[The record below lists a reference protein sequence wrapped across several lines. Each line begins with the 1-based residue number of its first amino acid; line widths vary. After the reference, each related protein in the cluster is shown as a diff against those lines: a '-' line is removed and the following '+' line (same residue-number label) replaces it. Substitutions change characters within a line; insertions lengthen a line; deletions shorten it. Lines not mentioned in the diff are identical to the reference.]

1 MNHIRLD
8 NRSFLHMGIPDHSE
22 FAFGGNLPPFA
33 RNKIAERI
41 GITYEGGK
49 KGLGAI
55 VSIAASIAIPFA
67 APAIATSLMG
77 SMGIAATAF
86 NTTVG
91 SALVGAGLGAASSLI
106 TKQKMGQA
114 ALMGL
119 IGGGTAG
126 YMKGLDTITTGPAGA
141 NAGNVAANVDTT
153 RIGIAN
159 LGDTS
164 AVVTQGPAGGFYT
177 QSGQLVNP
185 SQIAYGGNIPTSAL
199 SDALSSPQAA
209 ANMLSSSGQLQT
221 NLPTAFGGT
230 ADAFN
235 MAGSGTA
242 QFYNPA
248 TTAPEAFAAQAAP
261 AYQQAGL
268 AVTPQAQAAATQ
280 APVAQTA
287 QQPTSAWD
295 AIKQRV
301 TDPKMQ
307 ADLVLRAA
315 GQLAGSAMAGTG
327 LSEEQ
332 QAMVDAQKAELAQ
345 LQQTNRALFEQRL
358 NEATNLIGES
368 KYFDPEYFGLQAQ
381 RGVTTNIARQK
392 EEALR
397 GISARDP
404 RRAGLRS
411 AEARRYNLEA
421 ATRGQTA
428 YLQGADTAQSNKV
441 RTAQAGLSA
450 LPTGGVNVMGSAS
463 DATQLLNRAEEQ
475 RRTALEQTGQLFGS
489 ITGNTAS
496 RSLG

>member
-1 MNHIRLD
+1 MNHIQLD
-8 NRSFLHMGIPDHSE
+8 NRSFLHMGIPDQSE

-41 GITYEGGK
+41 GITYEK
-49 KGLGAI
+49 KKGGLGAI

-86 NTTVG
+86 NTTIG
-91 SALVGAGLGAASSLI
+91 SALVGAGLGAASSLV

-119 IGGGTAG
+119 IGGGAAG
-126 YMKGLDTITTGPAGA
+126 YMKGLDMPTTGASGA
-141 NAGNVAANVDTT
+141 NVGKVAANVDTT
-153 RIGIAN
+153 KIGIAN

-164 AVVTQGPAGGFYT
+164 AVVTQGPAGGWYT
-177 QSGQLVNP
+177 QAGQVVNP
-185 SQIAYGGNIPTSAL
+185 SQVAYGGNIPTTAL
-199 SDALSSPQAA
+199 SEALSSPQAA
-209 ANMLSSSGQLQT
+209 ANMLSTSGQLQT

-230 ADAFN
+230 ADAFG
-235 MAGSGTA
+235 AGTTGTA
-242 QFYNPA
+242 QFYNPGA
-248 TTAPEAFAAQAAP
+248 TAPEAFAAQAAP

-268 AVTPQAQAAATQ
+268 AVTPQAQAAASGPVTQ
-280 APVAQTA
+280 AG
-287 QQPTSAWD
+287 QPTSVLQEL
-295 AIKQRV
+295 KSRV

-368 KYFDPEYFGLQAQ
+368 KYFDPEYFGLQAE
-381 RGVTTNIARQK
+381 RGVTTGIQRQK

-397 GISARDP
+397 GIAAKDP
-404 RRAGLRS
+404 RRAGLRT

-421 ATRGQTA
+421 ATRGQSA
-428 YLQGADTAQSNKV
+428 YLQGADTAQANKV
-441 RTAQAGLSA
+441 RVAQAGLAA
-450 LPTGGVNVMGSAS
+450 LPTGGVNVMGSSS
-463 DATQLLNRAEEQ
+463 DAASLLAKAEEQ
-475 RRTALEQTGQLFGS
+475 RRQALEATGQLFGS
-489 ITGNTAS
+489 ISGKTAS
-496 RSLG
+496 KSLG